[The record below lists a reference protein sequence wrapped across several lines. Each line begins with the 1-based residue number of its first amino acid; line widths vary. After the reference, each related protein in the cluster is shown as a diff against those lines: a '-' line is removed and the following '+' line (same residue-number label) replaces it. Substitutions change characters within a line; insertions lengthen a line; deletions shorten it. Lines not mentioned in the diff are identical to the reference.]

1 MGRYTA
7 ITKNKQKYS
16 LLRAII
22 KDLQRVV
29 VAFSGGVDSTLLLK
43 ACVDVLGTENVVAFI
58 GLSPT
63 CPEREIA
70 EAKRLSTLI
79 GVEYVTAETS
89 EMADPRYIENN
100 TSRCYFCKT
109 HLFTKAREI
118 AEQKGFI
125 HVVEGSNVDDM
136 DDFRPG
142 RKACSEQG
150 VKSPL
155 LEAGLTKGEIRE
167 LSETLALPTH
177 DKPSFACLSSRVSY
191 GTAIDEAIL
200 KRIERAED
208 FIQSLGIR
216 QVRVRCHGNVARIEV
231 LDKDFDAIM
240 ANRDKISEML
250 KQYGFLY
257 VTLDLKGYR
266 TGSMNIPSQ

>member
-1 MGRYTA
+1 
-7 ITKNKQKYS
+7 
-16 LLRAII
+16 
-22 KDLQRVV
+22 
-29 VAFSGGVDSTLLLK
+29 VAFSGGVDSTFLLK
-43 ACVDVLGTENVVAFI
+43 VCVDVLGRENVVAFI

-70 EAKRLSTLI
+70 EARRLSAHI
-79 GVEYVTAETS
+79 NVECVTAETS
-89 EMADPRYIENN
+89 EMNDPRFIENN

-109 HLFTKAREI
+109 YLFAKAREI
-118 AEQKGFI
+118 AEQGGYI

-155 LEAGLTKGEIRE
+155 LEAGLTKAEIRE
-167 LSETLALPTH
+167 LSEMFALPTH
-177 DKPSFACLSSRVSY
+177 DKPSFACLSSRVPY
-191 GTAIDEAIL
+191 GTAIDETIL
-200 KRIERAED
+200 KRIERSED

-216 QVRVRCHGNVARIEV
+216 QVRVRYHGTVARIEV
-231 LDKDFDAIM
+231 LDKDFDAVM
-240 ANRDKISEML
+240 ANRDKITEAL
-250 KQYGFLY
+250 NHYGFLS

-266 TGSMNIPSQ
+266 TGSMNIPSV

>member
-1 MGRYTA
+1 M
-7 ITKNKQKYS
+7 KNKQKYS
-16 LLRAII
+16 RLRAII
-22 KDLQRVV
+22 KALQKVV

-43 ACVDVLGTENVVAFI
+43 VCLDVLGSQNVVAFT

-70 EAKRLSTLI
+70 EARKLAALI
-79 GVEYVTAETS
+79 GVELVAAETAE
-89 EMADPRYIENN
+89 MDDPRFIANT

-109 HLFTKAREI
+109 HLFVKAREI
-118 AEQKGFI
+118 AVQRGFI

-155 LEAGLTKGEIRE
+155 LESGLTKTEIRE
-167 LSETLALPTH
+167 LSKMLALPTH
-177 DKPSFACLSSRVSY
+177 DKPSFACLSSRVPY
-191 GTAIDEAIL
+191 GTAIDETIL
-200 KRIERAED
+200 KRIECAED
-208 FIQSLGIR
+208 FIQGLGIR
-216 QVRVRCHGNVARIEV
+216 QVRVRYHDNIARIEV

-240 ANRDKISEML
+240 AQRDKITKAL
-250 KQYGFLY
+250 KHYGFHY
-257 VTLDLKGYR
+257 VVLDLKGYR
-266 TGSMNIPSQ
+266 TGSMHIPSE

>member
-1 MGRYTA
+1 M
-7 ITKNKQKYS
+7 KNKQKYS
-16 LLRAII
+16 RLRAII
-22 KDLQRVV
+22 KALQKVV

-43 ACVDVLGTENVVAFI
+43 VCVDVLGRGNVVAFI

-70 EAKRLSTLI
+70 DAKELSALI
-79 GVEYVTAETS
+79 NVECVMAETS
-89 EMADPRYIENN
+89 EMADPRFLAND

-109 HLFTKAREI
+109 HLFAKAREI
-118 AEQKGFI
+118 AVQRGFT

-155 LEAGLTKGEIRE
+155 LEAGLTKAEIRE
-167 LSETLALPTH
+167 LSEALSLPTH
-177 DKPSFACLSSRVSY
+177 DKPSYACLSSRVPY

-200 KRIERAED
+200 KRIERSED
-208 FIQSLGIR
+208 FIQGLGIR
-216 QVRVRCHGNVARIEV
+216 QVRVRYHGTVARIEV
-231 LDKDFDAIM
+231 PVKDFDVIM
-240 ANRDKISEML
+240 ANRDKIAEAL
-250 KQYGFLY
+250 KHYGFAA

-266 TGSMNIPSQ
+266 MGSMNTPSE

>member
-1 MGRYTA
+1 M
-7 ITKNKQKYS
+7 TKNKQKYS
-16 LLRAII
+16 RLRAII

-29 VAFSGGVDSTLLLK
+29 VAFSGGVDSTFLLK
-43 ACVDVLGTENVVAFI
+43 VCVDVLGRENVLAFI

-70 EAKRLSTLI
+70 EAKSLSGLI
-79 GVEYVTAETS
+79 GVDCVTAETS
-89 EMADPRYIENN
+89 EMEDPRFIENN
-100 TSRCYFCKT
+100 TTRCYFCKT
-109 HLFTKAREI
+109 HLFVKAREI
-118 AEQKGFI
+118 AEQRGFI
-125 HVVEGSNVDDM
+125 HVAEGSNVDDIN
-136 DDFRPG
+136 DFRPG

-177 DKPSFACLSSRVSY
+177 DKPSFACLSSRVPY
-191 GTAIDEAIL
+191 GTAIDATTL
-200 KRIERAED
+200 KRIERSED

-216 QVRVRCHGNVARIEV
+216 QVRVRCYGNVARIEV
-231 LDKDFDAIM
+231 LDKDFDAVM
-240 ANRDKISEML
+240 ANRDKITEVL
-250 KQYGFLY
+250 NQYGFLY

-266 TGSMNIPSQ
+266 TGSMNTPSE